1 MSDQAAP
8 LSPTVC
14 VVIPMYNGAAS
25 IEQTLASLIDQTR
38 LPDHV
43 IVIDDG
49 STDDGPQR
57 VRDFVAPFRL
67 TLLQQVNEGQSSARN
82 HGLRHAE
89 ETFVAMLDADDQW
102 LPQKLELQLALYDEL
117 TLQGRP
123 VGLIDCYAQVNY
135 SDGRRQLDNIRK
147 NGRHFFD
154 FIYANVVNG
163 VSTAL
168 VKRDVIMQLGG
179 FDASLR
185 YSEDRYMWTRIAEH
199 WEIHTV
205 PQVLLERTVN
215 SGNMTAQPKKYY
227 QNKIKFIEVYLDRY
241 GEQLSKQQR
250 IDFVLGNH
258 TDFLNAFSR
267 RAEHAEVIGVYRKML
282 EYSTAANRP
291 CATCMPAPEHCA
303 RQQRRL
309 LLNEPELIRL
319 TPRNLHPLA
328 P

>member
-1 MSDQAAP
+1 
-8 LSPTVC
+8 
-14 VVIPMYNGAAS
+14 MYNGADS
-25 IEQTLASLIDQTR
+25 IEQTLASLVEQTR
-38 LPDHV
+38 QPDHV

-67 TLLQQVNEGQSSARN
+67 TLLHQANEGQASARN
-82 HGLRHAE
+82 HGMRHSE

-102 LPQKLELQLALYDEL
+102 RPKKLELQLALYDEL
-117 TLQGRP
+117 ARQGRP
-123 VGLIDCYAQVNY
+123 VGLIDCYTQVNY
-135 SDGRRQLDNIRK
+135 SDGRRQLDNHRK
-147 NGRHFFD
+147 SGRHFYD
-154 FIYANVVNG
+154 FIHANVVNG

-185 YSEDRYMWTRIAEH
+185 YSEDRFMWTRIAEH
-199 WEIHTV
+199 WEVHTV

-227 QNKIKFIEVYLDRY
+227 PNKLRFIDVYLARY
-241 GEQLSKQQR
+241 SEQLSKQQR

-267 RAEHAEVIGVYRKML
+267 KGEHTEVIGVYRRML
-282 EYSTAANRP
+282 DCSWQALIFDNGKPTLRYLYA
-291 CATCMPAPEHCA
+291 CA
-303 RQQRRL
+303 RTLRKAAAS
-309 LLNEPELIRL
+309 
-319 TPRNLHPLA
+319 TTAH
-328 P
+328 

>member
-1 MSDQAAP
+1 MSDQAP
-8 LSPTVC
+8 SLPHTVC
-14 VVIPMYNGAAS
+14 VVIPMYNGADS
-25 IEQTLASLIDQTR
+25 IEQTLASLAEQTR
-38 LPDHV
+38 QPDHV

-67 TLLQQVNEGQSSARN
+67 TLLHQANEGQASARN
-82 HGLRHAE
+82 HGMRHSE

-102 LPQKLELQLALYDEL
+102 RPRKLELQLALYDEL
-117 TLQGRP
+117 TRQGRP
-123 VGLIDCYAQVNY
+123 VGLIDCYTQVNY
-135 SDGRRQLDNIRK
+135 SDGRQQLDNHRK
-147 NGRHFFD
+147 SGRHFYD
-154 FIYANVVNG
+154 FIHANVVNG

-199 WEIHTV
+199 WEVHTV
-205 PQVLLERTVN
+205 PEVLLERTVN
-215 SGNMTAQPKKYY
+215 AGNMTANPKKYY
-227 QNKIKFIEVYLDRY
+227 PNKLRFIDVYLARY

-267 RAEHAEVIGVYRKML
+267 KGEHAEVIGVYRRML
-282 EYSTAANRP
+282 DCSWQALIFDNGKPTLRYLYACAQTWRKAAASTTA
-291 CATCMPAPEHCA
+291 H
-303 RQQRRL
+303 
-309 LLNEPELIRL
+309 
-319 TPRNLHPLA
+319 
-328 P
+328 

>member
-1 MSDQAAP
+1 MSDQTAP
-8 LSPTVC
+8 LSHSVC

-57 VRDFVAPFRL
+57 VKDFVAPFRL
-67 TLLQQVNEGQSSARN
+67 TLLQQANEGQASARN
-82 HGLRHAE
+82 SGLRHSE

-117 TLQGRP
+117 TRQGRP
-123 VGLIDCYAQVNY
+123 VGLIDCYTQVNY

-154 FIYANVVNG
+154 FIHANVVNG

-215 SGNMTAQPKKYY
+215 GGNMTAQPKKYY
-227 QNKIKFIEVYLDRY
+227 QNKIRFIEVYLARY

-258 TDFLNAFSR
+258 TDFLYAFSR

-282 EYSTAANRP
+282 ECSWQTLFFDSCKPTLRYLYAYARTFRKATASTAA
-291 CATCMPAPEHCA
+291 
-303 RQQRRL
+303 Q
-309 LLNEPELIRL
+309 
-319 TPRNLHPLA
+319 
-328 P
+328 

>member
-8 LSPTVC
+8 ISHSVC
-14 VVIPMYNGAAS
+14 VVIPMYNGAGS
-25 IEQTLASLIDQTR
+25 IEQTLTSLVEQTR

-57 VRDFVAPFRL
+57 VKDFVAPFRL
-67 TLLQQVNEGQSSARN
+67 TLLQQANEGQASARN
-82 HGLRHAE
+82 HGLRHSE

-117 TLQGRP
+117 SRQGRP
-123 VGLIDCYAQVNY
+123 VGLIDCYTQVNY
-135 SDGRRQLDNIRK
+135 SDGRRQFDNIRK
-147 NGRHFFD
+147 SGRHFFD
-154 FIYANVVNG
+154 FIHANVVNG

-168 VKRDVIMQLGG
+168 VKRDVMMQLGG

-215 SGNMTAQPKKYY
+215 GGNMTAQPKKYY
-227 QNKIKFIEVYLDRY
+227 QNKIRFIEVYLGRY

-267 RAEHAEVIGVYRKML
+267 RAEHVEVIGVYRKML
-282 EYSTAANRP
+282 EYSWQTLFFDNCKPTLRYLYAYARTLRKATASTAA
-291 CATCMPAPEHCA
+291 
-303 RQQRRL
+303 Q
-309 LLNEPELIRL
+309 
-319 TPRNLHPLA
+319 
-328 P
+328 